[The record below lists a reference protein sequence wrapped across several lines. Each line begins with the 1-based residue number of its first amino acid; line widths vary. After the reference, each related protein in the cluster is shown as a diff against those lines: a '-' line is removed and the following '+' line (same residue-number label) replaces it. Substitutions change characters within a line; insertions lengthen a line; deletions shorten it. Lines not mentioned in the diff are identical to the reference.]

1 MGGQYGIVSPS
12 LNQDQQQQRNR
23 QRPRQPDG
31 GQGGLR
37 REQQQGQGGDCDEQ
51 RRPLPV
57 EAAVATDVE
66 LLEVAVD
73 EEDSQRPERQ
83 VDPEDP
89 APAELLGKVAAKQGA
104 GDAGDRIDRRDVAL
118 ILAHLPWRNGVG
130 NHGKRE
136 GNQAAAAQSLQHAG
150 RQQGRQILREST
162 GHRAR
167 QKQADA
173 DIEHPHP
180 AKQIAQFAIE
190 GQHGGG
196 RQQVGGD
203 HPGEG
208 GTGVQLGANHG
219 QRGGDD
225 ALFQ

>member
-1 MGGQYGIVSPS
+1 M
-12 LNQDQQQQRNR
+12 
-23 QRPRQPDG
+23 
-31 GQGGLR
+31 
-37 REQQQGQGGDCDEQ
+37 
-51 RRPLPV
+51 
-57 EAAVATDVE
+57 TTHVE

-73 EEDSQRPERQ
+73 EKDRQCPERQ
-83 VDPEDP
+83 IDPEDP
-89 APAELLGKVAAKQGA
+89 APAELLGEVAAEQGA

-118 ILAHLPWRNGVG
+118 ILAHLPRRNGVG
-130 NHGKRE
+130 NHGKRKS
-136 GNQAAAAQSLQHAG
+136 NQAAPSQSLQHSG
-150 RQQGRQILREST
+150 RQQGLQILGEGA

-180 AKQIAQFAIE
+180 AKEIAQLAVE

-208 GTGVQLGANHG
+208 ATGMQLGANHG
-219 QRGGDD
+219 QRGSDD
-225 ALFQ
+225 AFFQ

>member
-1 MGGQYGIVSPS
+1 M
-12 LNQDQQQQRNR
+12 
-23 QRPRQPDG
+23 
-31 GQGGLR
+31 
-37 REQQQGQGGDCDEQ
+37 
-51 RRPLPV
+51 
-57 EAAVATDVE
+57 ATHVE
-66 LLEVAVD
+66 LFEVAVD
-73 EEDSQRPERQ
+73 EKDRQRPERQ

-89 APAELLGKVAAKQGA
+89 APAELLGEIAAEQGA

-118 ILAHLPWRNGVG
+118 IFAHLPRRYGVG

-136 GNQAAAAQSLQHAG
+136 GNQTAASQPLQHPCC
-150 RQQGRQILREST
+150 QQGRQILREST

-180 AKQIAQFAIE
+180 TKEIAQLAVE
-190 GQHGGG
+190 GQHGGS

-208 GTGVQLGANHG
+208 GTGMQLGANHG